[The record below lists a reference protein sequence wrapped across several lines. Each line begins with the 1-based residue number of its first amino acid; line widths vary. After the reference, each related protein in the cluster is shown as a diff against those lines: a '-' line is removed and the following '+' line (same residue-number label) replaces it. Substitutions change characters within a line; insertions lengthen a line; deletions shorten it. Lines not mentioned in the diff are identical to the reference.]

1 MIDIF
6 YHFRYLAE
14 KPLLFNSAE
23 FLYFFIAF
31 LSLFL
36 LIKKQRFL
44 RNLWTVAFS
53 LFFYYKCSGF
63 YFVILLFSTITDY
76 YLGFAIYKASKKY
89 VKRAYLILSLVSNL
103 GILAYFKYFNFIV
116 NSLND
121 FGCDLQTINIFL
133 PIGISFFTFQTLS
146 YSIDIYRGNLKP
158 EKSILNF
165 AFFVTFFPQ
174 LVAGPIVRAKEFLP
188 QLRQKLHLSNS
199 GFGKAV
205 FLIGNGLFKKAVISD
220 YISSNFVDR
229 IFENPNL
236 YSGFENLLGVYG
248 YSLQIYCDFSGY
260 SDLAIGIALLL
271 GFNLPDNFN
280 YPYKSSSITEFWRR
294 WHISLS
300 SWLKDY
306 LYISLGGN
314 RKGRVRTYIN
324 LMITML
330 LGGLWHGANWKFV
343 FWGALHGLMLV
354 IEKLTKPYI
363 RLPKN
368 KITKVVGVLFTFH
381 FVSFCWIFF
390 RAKTYSN
397 AFEIIT
403 QIFNNFDVRLIHQVF
418 DFYTGI
424 VLLIIVGFV
433 LHFKSIKIDKVYSHL
448 LTRAPVFIKALYLAF
463 ICWLF
468 VQLSSSEV
476 IPFIYFQF

>member
-1 MIDIF
+1 M
-6 YHFRYLAE
+6 AE

-354 IEKLTKPYI
+354 IEKLTKPYV

>member
-1 MIDIF
+1 
-6 YHFRYLAE
+6 LAE

-23 FLYFFIAF
+23 FLCFFIAF

-36 LIKKQRFL
+36 LLKKQRFL

-63 YFVILLFSTITDY
+63 YFLILLFSTITDY
-76 YLGFAIYKASKKY
+76 YLGFAIYKVSKKS

-103 GILAYFKYFNFIV
+103 GILAYFKYSNFIV

-121 FGCDLQTINIFL
+121 LGCDLQTINIFL

-324 LMITML
+324 LMITMF

-354 IEKLTKPYI
+354 IEKLIKPYV

-390 RAKTYSN
+390 RAKTYIN

-418 DFYTGI
+418 DSYTGI

>member
-1 MIDIF
+1 M
-6 YHFRYLAE
+6 
-14 KPLLFNSAE
+14 
-23 FLYFFIAF
+23 
-31 LSLFL
+31 
-36 LIKKQRFL
+36 
-44 RNLWTVAFS
+44 
-53 LFFYYKCSGF
+53 
-63 YFVILLFSTITDY
+63 
-76 YLGFAIYKASKKY
+76 GFAIYKASKKS
-89 VKRAYLILSLVSNL
+89 VKRAYLILSLISNL